1 MINATGILGNGY
13 MPFKANNDE
22 FGIINLSNQFLPFKK
37 GRPASTFEGKA
48 TDKDSD
54 Q

>member
-1 MINATGILGNGY
+1 LINATGILGNVY
-13 MPFKANNDE
+13 M
-22 FGIINLSNQFLPFKK
+22 PFKK